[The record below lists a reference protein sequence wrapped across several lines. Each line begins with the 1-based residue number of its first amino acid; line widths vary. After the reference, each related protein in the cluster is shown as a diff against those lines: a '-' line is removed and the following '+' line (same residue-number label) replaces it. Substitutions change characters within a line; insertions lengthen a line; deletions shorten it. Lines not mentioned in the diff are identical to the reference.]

1 MKSPRHLVDPD
12 GQRLPI
18 KLDSTSNGEFVP
30 VPLSPANRLANQL
43 AQEAASRNAKRL
55 ALGRRDFLVSAC
67 GAASTLLAF
76 NAANAAAG
84 RMGGFFD
91 LRAEA
96 AVEAE
101 AAAATLE
108 TGEFIFDVQGH
119 YVDPTQ
125 AWLKV
130 APETAFQW
138 APKAGCALADGKT
151 PRSHLACL
159 TSEEFVKD
167 VFLDSDTDMMVLS
180 FVPARR
186 DASPLEIE
194 SADAVR
200 QIVDRMEGN
209 HRLLVHGRVNPNQAG
224 DVENME
230 MLRDRWKVAAW
241 KTYTQWG
248 PDGSGF
254 FLDDEVGLRFIEEAR
269 RLGVKLIC
277 VHKGLPFGQ
286 KSYEHSQCRDIGP
299 VAKRFPDVSFLIYH
313 SGFVADVEEKAYGQN
328 AGGDGIDT
336 LIRSLQENGIGPGSN
351 VYAELGSTWRFLM
364 RDPEQAAHGL
374 GKLLKY
380 CGPDNVLWGTDS
392 IWYGSPQDQIQ
403 AFRAFQIAPEFR
415 ERYGYPEI
423 TPELRAKIFGLNA
436 MKPYG
441 ISAEEV
447 KLRAR
452 RDSVAS
458 ERLAY
463 RERPEPHF
471 LTRGP
476 RTRREFL
483 NLLDWSGGSRA

>member
-1 MKSPRHLVDPD
+1 MKSRRRLVDPD
-12 GQRLPI
+12 GQRLP
-18 KLDSTSNGEFVP
+18 
-30 VPLSPANRLANQL
+30 VPLSAANRHANQL
-43 AQEAASRNAKRL
+43 AQEAASHNARRL
-55 ALGRRDFLVSAC
+55 GLGRRDFLLSAC

-76 NAANAAAG
+76 NTANAAAG
-84 RMGGFFD
+84 RAGGFFD
-91 LRAEA
+91 LPL
-96 AVEAE
+96 
-101 AAAATLE
+101 AAAAEPQAAAALLE

-125 AWLKV
+125 AWLKT
-130 APETAFQW
+130 APASSFTFAE
-138 APKAGCALADGKT
+138 KAGCALNDRKS

-200 QIVDRMEGN
+200 QIVERMQGN
-209 HRLLVHGRVNPNQAG
+209 HRLLIHGRVNPNQPG
-224 DVENME
+224 DVEDMA
-230 MLRDRWKVAAW
+230 MLRDRWNVSAW

-248 PDGSGF
+248 PEGTGF
-254 FLDDEVGLRFIEEAR
+254 YLDDEVGIRFIEEAR
-269 RLGVKLIC
+269 RLGVKVIC

-299 VAKRFPDVSFLIYH
+299 AAKRFPDVSFLIYH
-313 SGFVADVEEKAYGQN
+313 SGFVTDVKEEAYGKN

-336 LIRSLQENGIGPGSN
+336 LIRSLQASGIGPGSN

-364 RDPEQAAHGL
+364 RDP

-423 TPELRAKIFGLNA
+423 TPALRAKIFGLNA

-441 ISAEEV
+441 ISAEEM

-452 RDSVAS
+452 RDSVAG

-483 NLLDWSGGSRA
+483 NLLDWNGGARA